1 CAPARG
7 YGPQERVG
15 PAGDDRAARGS
26 VRGRRRRR
34 RSTPGGRS
42 CRPGPEA
49 EGSGEALGRA
59 GRADAGADL
68 SAARGADAPAPPV
81 LDGAQVRA
89 SFEQVRCERVPQE
102 VRVDAFGLEPGL
114 RGQAAEDEEDSGASE
129 WSAACIEE
137 ELLSVPPLE
146 ERPATSKVEAEGLR
160 RLASDRNDAFL
171 IPLAEAPDEP
181 VLEVDRIP

>member
-1 CAPARG
+1 MRVRLEVQLAPPAIG
-7 YGPQERVG
+7 Y
-15 PAGDDRAARGS
+15 
-26 VRGRRRRR
+26 VRIELRRRQIRV
-34 RSTPGGRS
+34 
-42 CRPGPEA
+42 PEH
-49 EGSGEALGRA
+49 L
-59 GRADAGADL
+59 
-68 SAARGADAPAPPV
+68 

-89 SFEQVRCERVPQE
+89 SFEQVRCKRVPQE

-137 ELLSVPPLE
+137 ELLSVAPLE
-146 ERPATSKVEAEGLR
+146 ERPAASKVEAEGLR

-181 VLEVDRIP
+181 VLEVDRLPVEPDCLADA